1 MLRVLRGASTSTQ
14 PRGQRVELRLRP
26 RPATLQ
32 RLGRHRERLDDD
44 VCTVPA
50 RVIEVAK
57 AAGLREHARLLAA
70 ELGRPQLQGH
80 ALEADLLD
88 PRDEPLEHV
97 EFVVVVAER
106 EGAVDPHATLVQ
118 RRDEAGVG
126 GRELAG
132 ATERVELDDQLG
144 VELARQATGEQ
155 RRGGEL
161 APVQARR
168 LRAGGDLPRI
178 ELPSHAGST
187 RERGP
192 AIPGR
197 CYTAAMLRLTS
208 LWTACGFACL
218 ASLACAADEGGDS
231 GDELG
236 ATLGEGTSSAGTS
249 SESGGESSDGST
261 GSESE
266 TGSSESS
273 GSEGEGTSSES
284 SGSEGEGTSS
294 ESSSSDTSSSTSE
307 STSTSETGDECLM
320 CTVTLDSTQSS
331 SFEALPGTE
340 FMGYATLQGNQI
352 IYALDEVGSGRV
364 IYTAD
369 TNILYFEQT
378 DCPLWQWL
386 GQTGQD
392 LPNVLSFGRYLCDGL
407 GNNLGSYPTLTYA
420 GNNLPQQYVG
430 NPGLLAQDYDAV
442 IYCTL
447 AGTSAAEA
455 QTIVDYVTD
464 FGGGLYLA
472 SEYWGFINQNDLNT
486 VNSIAN
492 PLGVQF
498 EATNLDWGQANGDI
512 DFACFPDPQ

>member
-1 MLRVLRGASTSTQ
+1 M
-14 PRGQRVELRLRP
+14 
-26 RPATLQ
+26 
-32 RLGRHRERLDDD
+32 
-44 VCTVPA
+44 
-50 RVIEVAK
+50 IEVAET
-57 AAGLREHARLLAA
+57 AGLREHTGLRAA
-70 ELGRPQLQGH
+70 ELGRPQAQGH

-97 EFVVVVAER
+97 ERVVIVAER
-106 EGAVDPHATLVQ
+106 EDAVDPHASLVQ
-118 RRDEAGVG
+118 RGDELGVQIG
-126 GRELAG
+126 ELGVA
-132 ATERVELDDQLG
+132 AERVEVDDQLG
-144 VELARQATGEQ
+144 VELARQPTGEQ
-155 RRGGEL
+155 RRGADR
-161 APVQARR
+161 APTQARR
-168 LRAGGDLPRI
+168 LRAGGDAPRI
-178 ELPSHAGST
+178 ELPSHAPST
-187 RERGP
+187 PERRH
-192 AIPGR
+192 AIPHP
-197 CYTAAMLRLTS
+197 CYTAAMLRLTAI
-208 LWTACGFACL
+208 WTACGLVCL
-218 ASLACAADEGGDS
+218 TALACADDGGEA

-236 ATLGEGTSSAGTS
+236 ATLGEGTSGEGTS
-249 SESGGESSDGST
+249 GES
-261 GSESE
+261 
-266 TGSSESS
+266 SSESS
-273 GSEGEGTSSES
+273 GESNGETGGETTSGDTSSGSETSSGETSSES
-284 SGSEGEGTSS
+284 SGSTSETSS
-294 ESSSSDTSSSTSE
+294 GDTTGSTSE
-307 STSTSETGDECLM
+307 STSTSETGDPCLM

-340 FMGYATLQGNQI
+340 FMGYATLQGDQI

-407 GNNLGSYPTLTYA
+407 GNNLGSYPSLTYA
-420 GNNLPQQYVG
+420 GNNLPQQYVN

-442 IYCTL
+442 IYCAL

-455 QTIVDYVTD
+455 QTIVDYVSD